1 MSFLRDLRATLP
13 SLLVVPVGLAL
24 VKAAVDR
31 IQDEPNTP
39 DILPK
44 TPDSPT
50 KFVGLPDREEQIEE
64 KLRGL
69 P

>member
-1 MSFLRDLRATLP
+1 MVFLREALTL
-13 SLLVVPVGLAL
+13 VAGLAL
-24 VKAAVDR
+24 TKIIVDR
-31 IQDEPNTP
+31 TTDEPNTP

-50 KFVGLPDREEQIEE
+50 KFVGLPDRGEQIEE

>member
-1 MSFLRDLRATLP
+1 MAAIRQALTL
-13 SLLVVPVGLAL
+13 LAGLAL
-24 VKAAVDR
+24 TKVIVDR
-31 IQDEPNTP
+31 TTDEPNTP

>member
-1 MSFLRDLRATLP
+1 MAKIRAAL
-13 SLLVVPVGLAL
+13 SLLAGLAITK
-24 VKAAVDR
+24 VIVDR
-31 IQDEPNTP
+31 TIDEPDTP

>member
-1 MSFLRDLRATLP
+1 MTKIRSAL
-13 SLLVVPVGLAL
+13 SLLAVLAITK
-24 VKAAVDR
+24 VIVDR
-31 IQDEPNTP
+31 TQDEPNTP

>member
-1 MSFLRDLRATLP
+1 MAKIQAAL
-13 SLLVVPVGLAL
+13 SLLAGLAVTKL
-24 VKAAVDR
+24 IVDR
-31 IQDEPNTP
+31 TTDEPDTP

-50 KFVGLPDREEQIEE
+50 KFVGLPIREEQIEE

>member
-1 MSFLRDLRATLP
+1 MAAIRQALTL
-13 SLLVVPVGLAL
+13 VAGLAL
-24 VKAAVDR
+24 TKIIVDR
-31 IQDEPNTP
+31 TTDEPNTP

-50 KFVGLPDREEQIEE
+50 KFVGLPDREKQIEE

-69 P
+69 

>member
-1 MSFLRDLRATLP
+1 MAKIRAAL
-13 SLLVVPVGLAL
+13 SLLAGLAITK
-24 VKAAVDR
+24 VIVDR
-31 IQDEPNTP
+31 TQDEPNTP

>member
-1 MSFLRDLRATLP
+1 MAAIRQALTL
-13 SLLVVPVGLAL
+13 VAGLAL
-24 VKAAVDR
+24 TKIIVDR
-31 IQDEPNTP
+31 TTDEPNTP

-50 KFVGLPDREEQIEE
+50 KFVGLPDREKQIEE
-64 KLRGL
+64 KLGEL

>member
-1 MSFLRDLRATLP
+1 MAAIRQVLTL
-13 SLLVVPVGLAL
+13 VAGLAL
-24 VKAAVDR
+24 TKIIVDR
-31 IQDEPNTP
+31 TTDEPNTP

-50 KFVGLPDREEQIEE
+50 KFVGLPDREKQIEE

>member
-1 MSFLRDLRATLP
+1 MAKIRAAL
-13 SLLVVPVGLAL
+13 SLLAGLAVTKL
-24 VKAAVDR
+24 IVDR
-31 IQDEPNTP
+31 TTDEPDTP

>member
-1 MSFLRDLRATLP
+1 MAAIRQALTL
-13 SLLVVPVGLAL
+13 VAGLAL
-24 VKAAVDR
+24 TKIIVDR
-31 IQDEPNTP
+31 TTDEPDTP

-50 KFVGLPDREEQIEE
+50 KFVGLPDREEQVEE

>member
-1 MSFLRDLRATLP
+1 MAKIRAAL
-13 SLLVVPVGLAL
+13 SLLAGLAITK
-24 VKAAVDR
+24 VIVDR
-31 IQDEPNTP
+31 TQDEPNTP
-39 DILPK
+39 DIFPK

>member
-1 MSFLRDLRATLP
+1 MAKIRAAL
-13 SLLVVPVGLAL
+13 SLLTGLAVTKL
-24 VKAAVDR
+24 IVDR
-31 IQDEPNTP
+31 TTDEPDTP

-50 KFVGLPDREEQIEE
+50 KFVGLPIREEQIEE

>member
-1 MSFLRDLRATLP
+1 MAKIRAAL
-13 SLLVVPVGLAL
+13 SLLAGLAITK
-24 VKAAVDR
+24 VIVDR
-31 IQDEPNTP
+31 TVDEPDTP

-50 KFVGLPDREEQIEE
+50 KFVGLPDREKQIEE
-64 KLRGL
+64 KLRDL

>member
-1 MSFLRDLRATLP
+1 MTKIRAAL
-13 SLLVVPVGLAL
+13 SLLAGLAITK
-24 VKAAVDR
+24 VIVDR
-31 IQDEPNTP
+31 TVDEPDTP

-64 KLRGL
+64 KLRDL

>member
-1 MSFLRDLRATLP
+1 MAAIRQALTL
-13 SLLVVPVGLAL
+13 VAGLAL
-24 VKAAVDR
+24 TKIIVDR
-31 IQDEPNTP
+31 TQDEPNTP

-50 KFVGLPDREEQIEE
+50 KFVGLPDRDEQVEE

>member
-1 MSFLRDLRATLP
+1 MVFLREALTLIA
-13 SLLVVPVGLAL
+13 GLAIT
-24 VKAAVDR
+24 KAIVDR
-31 IQDEPNTP
+31 TQDEPNTP

-50 KFVGLPDREEQIEE
+50 KFVGLPDRDEQIED

>member
-1 MSFLRDLRATLP
+1 MAKIRAAL
-13 SLLVVPVGLAL
+13 SLLSGLAITK
-24 VKAAVDR
+24 VIVDR
-31 IQDEPNTP
+31 TQDEPNTP

>member
-1 MSFLRDLRATLP
+1 MAAIRQALTL
-13 SLLVVPVGLAL
+13 VAGLAL
-24 VKAAVDR
+24 TKIIVDR
-31 IQDEPNTP
+31 TTDEPDTP

-50 KFVGLPDREEQIEE
+50 KFVGLPDRDEQIEE

>member
-1 MSFLRDLRATLP
+1 MVFIREALTLIA
-13 SLLVVPVGLAL
+13 GLAIT
-24 VKAAVDR
+24 KIIVDR
-31 IQDEPNTP
+31 TTDEPNTP

-50 KFVGLPDREEQIEE
+50 KFVGLPDRDEQIEE
-64 KLRGL
+64 KLRDL

>member
-1 MSFLRDLRATLP
+1 MAAIRQALTL
-13 SLLVVPVGLAL
+13 VAGLAL
-24 VKAAVDR
+24 TKIIVDR
-31 IQDEPNTP
+31 TTDEPNTP

-50 KFVGLPDREEQIEE
+50 KFVGLPDMDEQVEE

>member
-1 MSFLRDLRATLP
+1 MAAIRQALTL
-13 SLLVVPVGLAL
+13 VAGLAL
-24 VKAAVDR
+24 TKIIVDR
-31 IQDEPNTP
+31 TQDEPNTP

-50 KFVGLPDREEQIEE
+50 KFVGLPDREKQIEE

>member
-1 MSFLRDLRATLP
+1 MAKIRAAL
-13 SLLVVPVGLAL
+13 SLLAGLAL
-24 VKAAVDR
+24 TKAIVDR
-31 IQDEPNTP
+31 TQDEPNTP

-44 TPDSPT
+44 IKETFVPPT
-50 KFVGLPDREEQIEE
+50 REDIIEE

>member
-1 MSFLRDLRATLP
+1 MAKIRAAL
-13 SLLVVPVGLAL
+13 SLLAGLAITK
-24 VKAAVDR
+24 VIVDR
-31 IQDEPNTP
+31 TQDEPNTP

-64 KLRGL
+64 KLRDL

>member
-1 MSFLRDLRATLP
+1 MAAIRQALTL
-13 SLLVVPVGLAL
+13 VAGLAL
-24 VKAAVDR
+24 TKIIVDR
-31 IQDEPNTP
+31 TQDEPNTP

-50 KFVGLPDREEQIEE
+50 KFVGLPDRDKQIEE

>member
-1 MSFLRDLRATLP
+1 MAAIRQALTL
-13 SLLVVPVGLAL
+13 VAGLAL
-24 VKAAVDR
+24 TKIIVDR
-31 IQDEPNTP
+31 TQDEPNTP

>member
-1 MSFLRDLRATLP
+1 MAKIRAAL
-13 SLLVVPVGLAL
+13 SLLAGLAVTKL
-24 VKAAVDR
+24 IVDR
-31 IQDEPNTP
+31 TTDEPDTP

-50 KFVGLPDREEQIEE
+50 KFVGLPIREEQIEE

>member
-1 MSFLRDLRATLP
+1 MAAIRQALTL
-13 SLLVVPVGLAL
+13 VAGLAL
-24 VKAAVDR
+24 TKIIVDR
-31 IQDEPNTP
+31 TTDEPDTP

-50 KFVGLPDREEQIEE
+50 KFVGLPDREKQIEE

-69 P
+69 L

>member
-1 MSFLRDLRATLP
+1 MAAIRQALTL
-13 SLLVVPVGLAL
+13 VAGLAL
-24 VKAAVDR
+24 TKIIVDR
-31 IQDEPNTP
+31 TQDEPDTP

-64 KLRGL
+64 KLFEL

>member
-1 MSFLRDLRATLP
+1 MAAIRQALTL
-13 SLLVVPVGLAL
+13 VAGLAL
-24 VKAAVDR
+24 TKIIVDR
-31 IQDEPNTP
+31 TTDEPNTP

-50 KFVGLPDREEQIEE
+50 KFVGLPDRDKQIEE

-69 P
+69 

>member
-1 MSFLRDLRATLP
+1 MAKLRAAL
-13 SLLVVPVGLAL
+13 SLLAGLAITK
-24 VKAAVDR
+24 VIVDR
-31 IQDEPNTP
+31 TVDQPDTP

-50 KFVGLPDREEQIEE
+50 KFVGLPIREEQIEE
-64 KLRGL
+64 KLRDL

>member
-1 MSFLRDLRATLP
+1 MAKIRAAL
-13 SLLVVPVGLAL
+13 SLLAGLAITK
-24 VKAAVDR
+24 VIVDR
-31 IQDEPNTP
+31 TQDEPNTP

-50 KFVGLPDREEQIEE
+50 KFVGLPIREEQIEE

>member
-1 MSFLRDLRATLP
+1 MAAIRQALTL
-13 SLLVVPVGLAL
+13 VAGLAL
-24 VKAAVDR
+24 TKIIVDR
-31 IQDEPNTP
+31 TTDEPNTP

-50 KFVGLPDREEQIEE
+50 KFVGLLDREEQIEE